1 MFEYKGVKISWLGH
15 DCFKIKNDKIIY
27 IDPFNIKEGEKADII
42 FVTHEHYD
50 HCSPKDIKKISTS
63 ETMVVAPE
71 SCKTQ
76 LSGMKKTKLV
86 KPGDKIIVE
95 GVEVEVVPAY
105 NINKFKAPGEVFHPK
120 EEGKVGYIITLNGVK
135 IYHAGDTDLIQEMK
149 NIQVDVALLPVSGT
163 YVMTAEEAAE
173 ATKII
178 KTEVA
183 IPMHYGSIVG
193 DEKDAEK
200 FKKIAS
206 CKVEIL
212 KKEDK

>member
-1 MFEYKGVKISWLGH
+1 VFEYKGVKISWLGH
-15 DCFKIKNDKIIY
+15 DCFKIKNNKTIY
-27 IDPFNIKEGEKADII
+27 IDPFNIKDEEKADLI

-50 HCSPKDIKKISTS
+50 HCSLKDIKKISTS
-63 ETMVVAPE
+63 KTIVVAPE

-76 LSGMKKTKLV
+76 LSGMKTKFI
-86 KPGDKIIVE
+86 KPGDKIVVDEI
-95 GVEVEVVPAY
+95 EVEAVPAY
-105 NINKFKAPGEVFHPK
+105 NINKFRAPGEVFHPK
-120 EEGKVGYIITLNGVK
+120 EEEKVGYIINFSGVK

-149 NIQVDVALLPVSGT
+149 NIQVDIALLPVSGT

-178 KTEVA
+178 KAEIA

-193 DEKDAEK
+193 SEKDAEK
-200 FKKIAS
+200 FKKLAA

-212 KKEDK
+212 KKE

>member
-15 DCFKIKNDKIIY
+15 DCFKIKNNKTIY
-27 IDPFNIKEGEKADII
+27 IDPFNIKDEEKADLI

-50 HCSPKDIKKISTS
+50 HCSLKDIKKILTS
-63 ETMVVAPE
+63 KTIVVAPE

-76 LSGMKKTKLV
+76 LSGMKTKFI
-86 KPGDKIIVE
+86 KPGDKIVVDEI
-95 GVEVEVVPAY
+95 EVEAVPAY
-105 NINKFKAPGEVFHPK
+105 NINKFRAPGEVFHPK
-120 EEGKVGYIITLNGVK
+120 EEEKVGYIINFSGVK

-149 NIQVDVALLPVSGT
+149 NIQVDIALLPVSGT

-178 KTEVA
+178 KAEIA

-193 DEKDAEK
+193 SEKDAEK
-200 FKKIAS
+200 FKKLAA

-212 KKEDK
+212 KKE

>member
-1 MFEYKGVKISWLGH
+1 VFEYKGVKISWLGH
-15 DCFKIKNDKIIY
+15 DCFKIKNNKIIY
-27 IDPFNIKEGEKADII
+27 IDPFNIKDEEKADLI

-50 HCSPKDIKKISTS
+50 HCSLKDIKKISTS
-63 ETMVVAPE
+63 KTIVVAPE

-76 LSGMKKTKLV
+76 LSGMKIKFI
-86 KPGDKIIVE
+86 KPGDKIVVDEI
-95 GVEVEVVPAY
+95 EVEAVPAY
-105 NINKFKAPGEVFHPK
+105 NINKFRAPGEVFHPK
-120 EEGKVGYIITLNGVK
+120 EEEKVGYIINFSGVK

-149 NIQVDVALLPVSGT
+149 NIQVDIALLPVSGT

-178 KTEVA
+178 KAEIA

-193 DEKDAEK
+193 SEKDAEK
-200 FKKIAS
+200 FKKLAA

-212 KKEDK
+212 KKE

>member
-1 MFEYKGVKISWLGH
+1 VFEYKGVKISWLGH
-15 DCFKIKNDKIIY
+15 DCFKIKNNKTIY
-27 IDPFNIKEGEKADII
+27 IDPFNIKDEEKADLI

-50 HCSPKDIKKISTS
+50 HCSLKDIKKISTS
-63 ETMVVAPE
+63 KTIVVAPE

-76 LSGMKKTKLV
+76 LSGMKIKFI
-86 KPGDKIIVE
+86 KPGDKIVVDEI
-95 GVEVEVVPAY
+95 EVEAVPAY
-105 NINKFKAPGEVFHPK
+105 NINKFRAPGEVFHPK
-120 EEGKVGYIITLNGVK
+120 EEEKVGYIINFSGVK

-149 NIQVDVALLPVSGT
+149 NIQVDIALLPVSGT

-178 KTEVA
+178 KAEIA

-193 DEKDAEK
+193 SEKDAEK
-200 FKKIAS
+200 FKKLAA

-212 KKEDK
+212 KKE

>member
-15 DCFKIKNDKIIY
+15 DCFKIKNNKTIY
-27 IDPFNIKEGEKADII
+27 IDPFNIKDEEKADLI

-50 HCSPKDIKKISTS
+50 HCSLKDIKKISTS
-63 ETMVVAPE
+63 KTIVVAPD

-76 LSGMKKTKLV
+76 LSGMKTKFI
-86 KPGDKIIVE
+86 KPGDKIVVDE
-95 GVEVEVVPAY
+95 VEVEAVPAY
-105 NINKFKAPGEVFHPK
+105 NINKFRAPGEVFHPK
-120 EEGKVGYIITLNGVK
+120 EEEKVGYIINFSGVK

-149 NIQVDVALLPVSGT
+149 NIQVDIALLPVSGT

-178 KTEVA
+178 KAEIA

-193 DEKDAEK
+193 SEKDAEK
-200 FKKIAS
+200 FKKLAA

-212 KKEDK
+212 KKE

>member
-15 DCFKIKNDKIIY
+15 DCFKIKNNKTIY
-27 IDPFNIKEGEKADII
+27 IDPFNIKDEEKADLI

-50 HCSPKDIKKISTS
+50 HCSLKDIKKISTS
-63 ETMVVAPE
+63 KTIVVAPE

-76 LSGMKKTKLV
+76 LSGMKTKFI
-86 KPGDKIIVE
+86 KPGDKIVVDEI
-95 GVEVEVVPAY
+95 EVEAVPAY
-105 NINKFKAPGEVFHPK
+105 NINKFRAPGEVFHPK
-120 EEGKVGYIITLNGVK
+120 EEEKVGYIINFSGVK

-149 NIQVDVALLPVSGT
+149 NIQVDIALLPVSGT

-178 KTEVA
+178 KAEIA

-193 DEKDAEK
+193 SEKDAEK
-200 FKKIAS
+200 FKKLAA

-212 KKEDK
+212 KKE